1 MRKSGDRLNHL
12 RTSVIGGSS
21 AGPLLCLLGL
31 LIAACAEGVKLVSE
45 TGNGEAGSGGIVIY
59 PYRGGNGY
67 LTSPLRSDALRL
79 IEQRCTGGYS
89 IVREGEAKGRSR
101 TVENAAGT
109 EVISE
114 KRWAL
119 QFRCK

>member
-1 MRKSGDRLNHL
+1 MRERGDRLTHL
-12 RTSVIGGSS
+12 RTARVGWSS
-21 AGPLLCLLGL
+21 AGLALCVLGL
-31 LIAACAEGVKLVSE
+31 MVAACAEGVKLVSE

-67 LTSPLRSDALRL
+67 LTSPLRAEALRL
-79 IEQRCTGGYS
+79 IEQRCPGGYS

-114 KRWAL
+114 KRWGM